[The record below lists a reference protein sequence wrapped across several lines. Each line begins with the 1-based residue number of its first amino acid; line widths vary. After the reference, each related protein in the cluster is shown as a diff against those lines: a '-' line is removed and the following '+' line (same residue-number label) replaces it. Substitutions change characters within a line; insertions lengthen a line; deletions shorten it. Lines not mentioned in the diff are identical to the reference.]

1 MYLRTTQRRN
11 KDGSIVTYFQLA
23 HNSRD
28 PDTNNSVPKII
39 HNFGRADQLDR
50 DALKRLCVSIARV
63 CNVEVIDTEEGFITS
78 DKGSANDDLPQN
90 IELVRT
96 VELGPVTV
104 IESLWEEC
112 GIGEV
117 LRAAAKK
124 KGCKISY
131 ERALLAMTANRL
143 CEPESK
149 LGVWERWN
157 EKVFLPWA
165 SELKLDHMYEAMD
178 LLHAN
183 SNRVE
188 EEVFFK
194 TADLMNLDVD
204 VVFYDTTTTSFSIDY
219 EDADD
224 DENEGMRKLGHSK
237 EGTWTAQV
245 VIALAVTREGVPVR
259 SWVFPGNTSDVTT
272 VEKIKAD
279 LKGWK
284 LGRFLFVADSGMSS
298 DDNRLALGKACGKY
312 LLATRVGSVKE
323 IKEEVISRRGR
334 YKIISKNLH
343 AKEVVIGGD
352 GARRRRYILCY
363 NPQEAERQRLHRVE
377 VIRELKAHLAG
388 HKDRLATAQWAVEL
402 LASKR
407 YKRYLKITE
416 SNRIQIDQER
426 IRAIRKQ
433 DGKWVLITNDDTL
446 TVEDAA
452 LGYKGLLVIERCFR
466 SLKRT
471 QIKMGPMYHWLPH
484 RIEAHV
490 KICVLA
496 LLIERIAELRCGRPW
511 LRIRTILSR
520 LQATEFR
527 TPSAV
532 FFRRNVPTVELRQLL
547 KSLEVSMPKAVLGV
561 TQTD

>member
-11 KDGSIVTYFQLA
+11 KDGSTVTYFQLA

-28 PDTNNSVPKII
+28 PYTNNSVPKII

-63 CNVEVIDTEEGFITS
+63 CNVEIIDTEKDLITS
-78 DKGSANDDLPQN
+78 DWDGTNVDLPQDVT
-90 IELVRT
+90 LVRT
-96 VELGPVTV
+96 VELGPISV

-112 GIGEV
+112 GIGAV

-124 KGCKISY
+124 KRCKIPY

-157 EKVFLPWA
+157 EKVFFPCA

-178 LLHAN
+178 LLHA
-183 SNRVE
+183 SSARVE

-224 DENEGMRKLGHSK
+224 EENEGLRKLGHSK
-237 EGTWTAQV
+237 EGTWTPQV
-245 VIALAVTREGVPVR
+245 VVALAVTREGVPVR

-334 YKIISKNLH
+334 YKVINKNLH
-343 AKEVVIGGD
+343 AREVVVGGD

-363 NPQEAERQRLHRVE
+363 NPQEAERQGRHRAE
-377 VIRELKAHLAG
+377 VVRELKAHLAR
-388 HKDRLATAQWAVEL
+388 HKDRIATSQWAIEL

-407 YKRYLKITE
+407 YKRYLKVTE
-416 SNRIQIDQER
+416 SKQIQIDQER
-426 IRAIRKQ
+426 IHASGKQ

-452 LGYKGLLVIERCFR
+452 QGYKGLLVIERCFR

-496 LLIERIAELRCGRPW
+496 LLLERVAELRCGRPW
-511 LRIRTILSR
+511 LRIRNVLAR

-527 TPSAV
+527 TSSAV
-532 FFRRNVPTVELRQLL
+532 FFRRNEPTSELRRLL
-547 KSLEVSMPKAVLGV
+547 KSLGVSMPKSVVGV
-561 TQTD
+561 TQNG